1 MSGSAGKRNNIIPL
15 NTKVKRARRGNTDF
29 ALLFTILVL
38 LVIGLTMMFSASSAA
53 NMTTGNV
60 FTPII
65 KQAILGVV
73 GILSMFVISLTDY
86 KMLEKWSGLMFLL
99 VQLLMFIVPLVG
111 MASHGAVRQINLGLF
126 SFQPSEFSKYF
137 MIIMLAAHFASRRN
151 DKVDNWNELILCI
164 MVIGIPIAACFLQSH
179 GSAALIHAAVGVT
192 MMIASGIDFKK
203 LGPKKV
209 ALIAIVGV
217 AAIAIVFIATGGYRV
232 DRITT
237 FIDQLLGKEIDSQG
251 IGWQSKQS
259 VYAVGSG
266 GLFGLGI
273 GNSRQKYSYLPE
285 AENDYI
291 FAIVAEELGFIGSLI
306 VILLFCV
313 LVWRGIM
320 IAINCKDRFGSY
332 LAFGISVLIGFQV
345 LINMC
350 VVLQLM
356 PSTGM
361 QLPLFSSGGTSL
373 LITLMGFGILLSI
386 SRYTKLNE
394 V

>member
-1 MSGSAGKRNNIIPL
+1 MSGSAEKHNNIIPL
-15 NTKVKRARRGNTDF
+15 NTKVKETRRGNTDF

-73 GILSMFVISLTDY
+73 GVLFMLAISLSDY
-86 KMLEKWSGLMFLL
+86 KALEKWSGLMYLL
-99 VQLLMFIVPLVG
+99 VQLLMFAVPIVG
-111 MASHGAVRQINLGLF
+111 IASHGAVRQINLGLF

-137 MIIMLAAHFASRRN
+137 MIIMLAAQFASHKN
-151 DKVDNWNELILCI
+151 EKVDNWSELITCI
-164 MVIGIPIAACFLQSH
+164 MVICIPIAACFLQKH
-179 GSAALIHAAVGVT
+179 GSAALIHIAVGVT
-192 MMIASGIDFKK
+192 MMIVSGIDIKK

-209 ALIAIVGV
+209 AGIAAVLLALITV
-217 AAIAIVFIATGGYRV
+217 VFITTGGYRIQ
-232 DRITT
+232 RIIT
-237 FIDQLLGKEIDSQG
+237 FISQILGEEIDSQG
-251 IGWQSKQS
+251 TGWQSKQS

-332 LAFGISVLIGFQV
+332 LAFGISALIGFQT

-350 VVLQLM
+350 VVLQLL

-386 SRYTKLNE
+386 SRYTKLN
-394 V
+394 